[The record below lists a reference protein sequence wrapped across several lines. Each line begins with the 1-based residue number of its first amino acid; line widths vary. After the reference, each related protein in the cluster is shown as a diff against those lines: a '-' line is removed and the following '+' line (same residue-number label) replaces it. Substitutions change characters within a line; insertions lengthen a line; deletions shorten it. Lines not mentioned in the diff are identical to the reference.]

1 MYACVYVYI
10 MYIFDLVGF
19 LPRCKAVEAAFS
31 GVPRVFGWCNLRRV
45 GRKGRLVNIIR
56 AMYRN
61 APSYVT

>member
-10 MYIFDLVGF
+10 MYLFDLVGF
-19 LPRCKAVEAAFS
+19 LPGCKAVEAAFR
-31 GVPRVFGWCNLRRV
+31 GVPRVFVWCNLRRV

-61 APSYVT
+61 APS